1 MCQFFQCT
9 GCPTGPCTIANL
21 DPEFEPGMNCLD
33 KRYEHENIAV
43 WRRLEATE

>member
-21 DPEFEPGMNCLD
+21 DPEFEPGTICLD
-33 KRYEHENIAV
+33 ARQQGAAIAV
-43 WRRLEATE
+43 WRRLEATD